1 MHWHYFQHDPS
12 GEVYAISVGD
22 NGMFG
27 DICGPL
33 GQDERTVENLVAEN
47 FHEDEEDQAW
57 MGSQTW
63 RMVTPDNPD
72 CDCPSDLKPTFQ
84 TTCPDCGVA
93 DQLEVYVGK
102 FSCRGMTLLPD
113 GFSFLDAGQ
122 CDTEDERVQCMA
134 CNSEWDLGFLAL

>member
-1 MHWHYFQHDPS
+1 MTTP
-12 GEVYAISVGD
+12 E
-22 NGMFG
+22 
-27 DICGPL
+27 
-33 GQDERTVENLVAEN
+33 
-47 FHEDEEDQAW
+47 HEAQW
-57 MGSQTW
+57 
-63 RMVTPDNPD
+63 N
-72 CDCPSDLKPTFQ
+72 